1 MYIITQKGKSCH
13 YCSKLVWL
21 SSVEYISPLFF
32 SFTFSLRC
40 RGPMT
45 AVWSV
50 RCLQRHRATSTMTS
64 SSILC
69 ARCQEELHWLIGKCL
84 GDSYC
89 SFSDYILIQQF
100 LYMWCVYIFLSEVIM
115 CAGKQSII
123 VWISFSM
130 LQTPARGDRWD
141 EISMSCVYNFLL
153 WKMKALIISFS

>member
-100 LYMWCVYIFLSEVIM
+100 LYMWCVYIFFV
-115 CAGKQSII
+115 
-123 VWISFSM
+123 
-130 LQTPARGDRWD
+130 RGYYVRW
-141 EISMSCVYNFLL
+141 
-153 WKMKALIISFS
+153 KAVDHCMNQFFHATNSSSRRQVGWNIHVLCL